1 MINTKTALLLE
12 AETLLRTRGYSGFS
26 YADLAEVVG
35 IRKASIHHH
44 FPTKEGL
51 VAATLDGYRDRY
63 ARNLA
68 RIEADHADAIDR
80 VASYARLYIL
90 GLNRGLGCLCAALAA
105 ELGPLPDSLRT
116 GTVSFF
122 KDQISW
128 IERVYAAGLD
138 RGEVNPNLAAGDAAR
153 MVISTLE
160 GSLMMERMLLGREG
174 FEATLRAL
182 LKLLA
187 RTS

>member
-1 MINTKTALLLE
+1 MIDTKTTLLLE
-12 AETLLRTRGYSGFS
+12 AETLIRTRGYSGFS
-26 YADLAEVVG
+26 YADLAEIVG

-44 FPTKEGL
+44 FPTKESL
-51 VAATLDGYRDRY
+51 VAATLEGYRDRY

-80 VASYARLYIL
+80 IGAYARLYLL

-105 ELGPLPDSLRT
+105 ELGPLPDSLRAE
-116 GTVSFF
+116 TVSFF
-122 KDQISW
+122 EDQISW
-128 IERVYAAGLD
+128 IGRVYATGLD
-138 RGEVNPNLAAGDAAR
+138 RGEVNPNLLAGEASR
-153 MVISTLE
+153 MIVSTLE

-174 FEATLRAL
+174 FEATLRSL
-182 LKLLA
+182 LMSLA